1 MSKSIDLSRN
11 KKIKYYHQATGETY
25 KDCRSK
31 LKACNWDLGLA
42 LNIHNLPIAL
52 DSFNQMLEPFVETF
66 NRIIIA
72 TVEATVAA
80 GEAFAKTFS
89 EVLNDD

>member
-1 MSKSIDLSRN
+1 MSKSIELSRN
-11 KKIKYYHQATGETY
+11 KKIKYYHQATGKTY

-31 LKACNWDLGLA
+31 LKACNWDLGVA
-42 LNIHNLPIAL
+42 LNINNLSIAL
-52 DSFNQMLEPFVETF
+52 DSFNQSLESFVKTF
-66 NRIIIA
+66 DRMIIA

-80 GEAFAKTFS
+80 GAAFKKTFY